1 MTTNT
6 TTMRTDKTASLVA
19 LAGAL
24 MLGGPADA
32 EDREWIVAPYLWGAD
47 TSLDVLVRNDPV
59 FSGDL
64 DFSDLVD
71 KLELA
76 LQLHVETRRDSFG
89 LLFDVTYL
97 ETSDALGIDATPV
110 LPASTTVSTGADMMM
125 LEVGGFYRASGKAF
139 GLDLLLGVRTIDLDV
154 DVEIVP
160 PTPLNPRTVDG
171 SASLVDGFLGLRY
184 LVPLGDRWLLTLRG
198 DAGAGDSDLSWNASA
213 LFGYCFGEN
222 DRFNVLLGYRHFAV
236 EYDTTDQG
244 LPIEVDMSMSGPQ
257 LAFAFRF

>member
-59 FSGDL
+59 FGGDL

-125 LEVGGFYRASGKAF
+125 LEIGGFYRASGKAF

-160 PTPLNPRTVDG
+160 PTPLNP
-171 SASLVDGFLGLRY
+171 LG
-184 LVPLGDRWLLTLRG
+184 VK
-198 DAGAGDSDLSWNASA
+198 GAGETGTCGALPAVMSAVNDGLASIGAPEIDMPATPEKVWRAIDSAPKTPVA
-213 LFGYCFGEN
+213 
-222 DRFNVLLGYRHFAV
+222 A
-236 EYDTTDQG
+236 
-244 LPIEVDMSMSGPQ
+244 
-257 LAFAFRF
+257 